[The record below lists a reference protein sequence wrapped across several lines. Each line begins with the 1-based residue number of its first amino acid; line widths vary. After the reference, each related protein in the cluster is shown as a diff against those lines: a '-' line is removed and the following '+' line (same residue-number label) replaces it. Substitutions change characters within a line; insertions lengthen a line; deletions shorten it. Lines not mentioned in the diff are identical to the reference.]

1 MTTATTF
8 SRQND
13 AGSGASTTKYIGEVK
28 HHVYVK
34 RQINVNL
41 FQVTKFPLYLSFTV
55 QFIISTHNL
64 AVSRNFLS
72 IRTVLSC
79 FYQLIFSFEKF
90 LT

>member
-13 AGSGASTTKYIGEVK
+13 AGSGGAPLSIGEVK